1 VAEETVSAALIAAAM
16 SPRHSAYPEV
26 VVTMRKDGEVDAE
39 DSDAESMAHGYHSM
53 VDKVE
58 EGHEREWGAA
68 EDKTQVAEGEDGG
81 TLGLGEYHWTSEGVC
96 RFLCGQP
103 SLHSVAVL
111 PVKAFQGAK
120 GLSPDEVEVV
130 EVVEEEE
137 GGNVLVH
144 NKAVCK
150 QLGRRRMASL

>member
-1 VAEETVSAALIAAAM
+1 MVSAALIAAAM
-16 SPRHSAYPEV
+16 SPHHSAYLEV
-26 VVTMRKDGEVDAE
+26 VVTMRKDGEVDAD
-39 DSDAESMAHGYHSM
+39 DSDAESTAHGCHSM

-58 EGHEREWGAA
+58 ESHEREWGAA
-68 EDKTQVAEGEDGG
+68 EDKTLVAEGEDGG

-103 SLHSVAVL
+103 SLHSVVVQL
-111 PVKAFQGAK
+111 VEAFQRAK

-130 EVVEEEE
+130 VAEEE

-144 NKAVCK
+144 NKVACK
-150 QLGRRRMASL
+150 QLGRKRMASL

>member
-1 VAEETVSAALIAAAM
+1 MAEETVSVALIAAAM

-39 DSDAESMAHGYHSM
+39 DSDAESTAHV

-68 EDKTQVAEGEDGG
+68 EDKTQVAEEEDGG

-103 SLHSVAVL
+103 SLHSVVVP
-111 PVKAFQGAK
+111 PVKAFQSAK

-130 EVVEEEE
+130 EE

-144 NKAVCK
+144 NKAACK
-150 QLGRRRMASL
+150 

>member
-1 VAEETVSAALIAAAM
+1 MVSAALIAAAM
-16 SPRHSAYPEV
+16 SPRHSAHPEV
-26 VVTMRKDGEVDAE
+26 VVTMHKDGEVDAE
-39 DSDAESMAHGYHSM
+39 DSDAESTAHGYHSM

-68 EDKTQVAEGEDGG
+68 EDKTLVVEGEDGG

-96 RFLCGQP
+96 RFLCGQS
-103 SLHSVAVL
+103 SLHSVVVQL
-111 PVKAFQGAK
+111 VEAFQGAK

-130 EVVEEEE
+130 VVEE

-144 NKAVCK
+144 NKAACK

>member
-1 VAEETVSAALIAAAM
+1 VVEETVSAALIAAAM

-26 VVTMRKDGEVDAE
+26 VVTMRKDGEAE
-39 DSDAESMAHGYHSM
+39 DRDAESTAHGYHSM

-58 EGHEREWGAA
+58 EGNEHERGAA
-68 EDKTQVAEGEDGG
+68 EDKPRVAEGEDGG

-103 SLHSVAVL
+103 SPHPVVVL
-111 PVKAFQGAK
+111 LVKAFQGAK

-130 EVVEEEE
+130 AAEE
-137 GGNVLVH
+137 GGNVLVQ
-144 NKAVCK
+144 NKAACK
-150 QLGRRRMASL
+150 QLGRGQMASP

>member
-1 VAEETVSAALIAAAM
+1 VAEETVSVALIAAAM
-16 SPRHSAYPEV
+16 SPRHSVYPEV

-39 DSDAESMAHGYHSM
+39 HRDAEGTAHGYHSM

-58 EGHEREWGAA
+58 GHARERGAA
-68 EDKTQVAEGEDGG
+68 EDKAQMAEGQDGG

-103 SLHSVAVL
+103 SLHSVVVL

-120 GLSPDEVEVV
+120 GLSPDEVEAVV
-130 EVVEEEE
+130 VEE

-144 NKAVCK
+144 NKAACK
-150 QLGRRRMASL
+150 RLGRRRMASL